1 MAEKQHIK
9 LGVVVFDE
17 LSVEAYFNSGD
28 SDPQDPRIQQM
39 AELFRETIKS
49 SFEGRRV
56 VWIDAEDIPEDD
68 G

>member
-1 MAEKQHIK
+1 
-9 LGVVVFDE
+9 
-17 LSVEAYFNSGD
+17 
-28 SDPQDPRIQQM
+28 M

-56 VWIDAEDIPEDD
+56 VWIDAEDSPEDD